1 MRIPQLVALLTACF
15 LGAALPAGAAD
26 GERSWQSEH
35 FRDHPLVGKIY
46 SVANKG
52 FATEVDLLN
61 AASQANYV
69 LLGETHTN
77 ADHHLLQA
85 AIIENIVAGGRWPT
99 VFFEMIPTD
108 LSADLARYLAGGK
121 ATAQGLGAA
130 VKWQE
135 RGWPNWSIYQPIA
148 EVAFENGLAMHAGDI
163 DSALRKRI
171 GKEGLE
177 ALGPSDRAQLALDRP
192 LEVDLRESLSE
203 TLRAS
208 HCGMLPEAAVGA
220 ILQVQRARDAALADA
235 MLSTGGGSGGV
246 VLIAGR
252 GHARGDYG
260 VPWYLRARR
269 PNSTI
274 FTLALVEVE
283 PDALDPA
290 AYLGD
295 EGENLSAFD
304 FLWFTPKSEIKDHCA
319 ELKKRFSKPAGAPK
333 SQ

>member
-1 MRIPQLVALLTACF
+1 MRIPQLIALLTACF

-26 GERSWQSEH
+26 GEQPWQSEH

-46 SVANKG
+46 SVATKD
-52 FATEVDLLN
+52 FVAEADLLD
-61 AASQANYV
+61 AASQADYV

-85 AIIENIVAGGRWPT
+85 AVIKRMVEGGRWPA

-108 LSADLARYLAGGK
+108 LSADLAKYLAGGK
-121 ATAQGLGAA
+121 ATAQGLGAV
-130 VKWQE
+130 VKWEE
-135 RGWPNWSIYQPIA
+135 RGWPKWSIYQAIA
-148 EVAFENGLAMHAGDI
+148 DVALENGLVMHAGDI
-163 DSALRKRI
+163 DSGLRKRI

-177 ALGPSDRAQLALDRP
+177 ALGPQDRAQLALDRP
-192 LEVDLRESLSE
+192 LDDALRESLAE
-203 TLRAS
+203 TLRVS
-208 HCGMLPEAAVGA
+208 HCGVLPEAAVGA

-235 MLSTGGGSGGV
+235 MLSASGSSGGV

-269 PNSTI
+269 PTSTI
-274 FTLALVEVE
+274 FTLGLVEVE
-283 PDALDPA
+283 PAALEIAD
-290 AYLGD
+290 YLGD
-295 EGENLSAFD
+295 EGENLAAFD

-319 ELKKRFSKPAGAPK
+319 ELKKRFGKPAVE
-333 SQ
+333 